1 MQTHTGRWWA
11 GDDWLSIWIG
21 ASVLAAAAGGL
32 LPALPALTWGG
43 GTGVATRLAAS
54 TTGPWLI
61 AGAAAGVLSAVGL
74 TAQGVEWRRFA
85 AGFAVVFGL
94 AWLSLLAAAQRTMTG
109 LGLEFA
115 IVGLLLGLLA
125 GRLLPDRAWLRDAAR
140 TEFFIKTGLVVM
152 GATILFDDLVQA
164 GARGMLQAI
173 GVVIVVWYFA
183 FWLARRL
190 RVDDELGVMLA
201 SAVSICGVSAAIAA
215 CGAIEG
221 DRRKLGYVTSMVLLV
236 SVPMIVVLPWV
247 ARAAGLPD
255 AVAGAWMGGTL
266 DTTGSVVAAGALA
279 GEAAMKVATIVKF
292 SQNVLIGV
300 AAVAISS
307 WWAMR
312 RGERREGTGLRI
324 VWDRFPKF
332 VLGFAAASL
341 AFSFLVTPEA
351 VAASKSAIASARSLW
366 FALAFVSIGIET
378 PFNGLARQHEGNPL
392 AAFVVAQ
399 AFNVVWTLV
408 LASLIF
414 GGA

>member
-1 MQTHTGRWWA
+1 MNTRTGRWWA
-11 GDDWLSIWIG
+11 TDDWLSIWIG
-21 ASVLAAAAGGL
+21 ALVLAAAAVGV
-32 LPALPALTWGG
+32 LPALPALAWGG
-43 GTGVATRLAAS
+43 DTSVAGRLAAS

-61 AGAAAGVLSAVGL
+61 AGAAAAVLSTVGL
-74 TAQGVEWRRFA
+74 AAQGIEWPRFA
-85 AGFAVVFGL
+85 AGFAVVFAL
-94 AWLSLLAAAQRTMTG
+94 AWVSLLLAAQRTMTG

-125 GRLLPDRAWLRDAAR
+125 GRLLPGSAWLRDAAR

-164 GARGMLQAI
+164 GARGMLQAV

-201 SAVSICGVSAAIAA
+201 SAVSICGVSAAIAV

-221 DRRKLGYVTSMVLLV
+221 DRRKLGYVTSLVLLV

-247 ARAAGLPD
+247 ARAAGLSE

-279 GEAAMKVATIVKF
+279 GEGAMKVATIVKF

-312 RGERREGTGLRI
+312 RGERREGTGLRV

-351 VAASKSAIASARSLW
+351 VAASRSAIASARSLW

-378 PFNGLARQHEGNPL
+378 PLSGLARQHDGSPL